1 MAMLKGIHSSDHI
14 KKNNLQLIWSLILE
28 NQPVSRATLA
38 NLSDLSFVSVSNNV
52 DFLLGQNIIQEVGI
66 SETQRG
72 RPPVLLRVNPN
83 CGILVGVSEEYQQNS
98 YIITNI
104 LGEVLEEY
112 YIINKPNSSSSFLEQ
127 LQNEI
132 EKIIEKYSNY
142 PLGIIGI
149 GLAHSG
155 DYIAREDRIF
165 STTPNVSE
173 WVLKANE
180 EALRN
185 ATLNNYVFTTSLNCA
200 SVLGEQAILTNISNS
215 DILVNVHC
223 GYGLSIGVYLGS
235 YGNIQSPVFT
245 TLFSHITIN
254 FNGKKCNCGNQG
266 CLVEYVSLRE
276 LCKNLNISKEFSNSL
291 VEEIAV
297 QYRAGDRNTV
307 IEVSKLV
314 DYLSVGLV
322 NIMYAYQPQIITLT
336 GPIVHIIDSALLNR
350 INSYIEKH
358 SSRSR
363 VIPKIICSPSHNA
376 SIASGCCV
384 LVRRNLIDIICDGNP
399 KIMRL

>member
-1 MAMLKGIHSSDHI
+1 MTMIKGIHSTDHI

-28 NQPVSRATLA
+28 NQPVSRATLS

-52 DFLLGQNIIQEVGI
+52 DFLLEQKIIQEVGT

-72 RPPVLLRVNPN
+72 RPPVLLRVNPE
-83 CGILVGVSEEYQQNS
+83 CGVIVGVSEEFQQNS
-98 YIITNI
+98 YIVTNI
-104 LGEVLEEY
+104 LGEILEEY
-112 YIINKPNSSSSFLEQ
+112 FIVHDSDSGSTFLEQ

-132 EKIIEKYSNY
+132 AKISKKYSNF

-165 STTPNVSE
+165 STTPNISE
-173 WVLKANE
+173 WVYKTNE
-180 EALRN
+180 EALQR
-185 ATLNNYVFTTSLNCA
+185 ATLNNYVFTTSLTCA
-200 SVLGEQAILTNISNS
+200 SVLGEQAILTNISSS
-215 DILVNVHC
+215 DVLVNVHC
-223 GYGLSIGVYLGS
+223 GYGLSVGVYLGS

-245 TLFSHITIN
+245 TLFNHTTIN

-266 CLVEYVSLRE
+266 CLVEYASLRE
-276 LCKNLNISKEFSNSL
+276 LCKSLNIKKDFSNSL
-291 VEEIAV
+291 IEEIAG

-314 DYLSVGLV
+314 DYLSIGLL
-322 NIMYAYQPQIITLT
+322 NIMYAYQPQVITLT
-336 GPIVHIIDSALLNR
+336 GPIVHIIDSALLKR

-358 SSRSR
+358 SSRSK
-363 VIPKIICSPSHNA
+363 VIPQIICSPAQNA

-384 LVRRNLIDIICDGNP
+384 LVRRNIIDIICDSSP
-399 KIMRL
+399 KIVRL